1 MAIIW
6 VFEARLTEVEFE
18 PSYRNAD
25 FLEAEPEN
33 SHDATSVRNSNPAAE
48 FETAGHRRFD
58 IE

>member
-1 MAIIW
+1 M
-6 VFEARLTEVEFE
+6 FEARLTEVEFE